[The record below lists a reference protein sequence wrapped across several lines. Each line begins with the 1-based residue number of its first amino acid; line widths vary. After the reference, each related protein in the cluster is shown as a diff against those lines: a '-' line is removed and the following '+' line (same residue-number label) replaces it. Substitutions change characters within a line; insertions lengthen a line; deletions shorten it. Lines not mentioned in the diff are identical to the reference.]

1 MSEKLFQSKQDEI
14 KIVSLFILTR
24 LSTASHEFAT
34 LVENFRQKHGYKK
47 DAYFA
52 KAMSNLFKGMINEW
66 WIIVDDANES
76 SKVTLTFKG
85 KTVLRHTDEIDE
97 FYARKF
103 WKRRRV
109 IQAVQPQSRI
119 KVVAKT
125 QSSKSKPNKASKKK
139 AQKRKLG
146 AEKPTFTTNTI
157 ITQSTSKVTYKGLK
171 SSLITIQQKLPEF
184 TNARLLGLWKNNVE
198 QLSKKLTEHKEMH
211 MAAIELVEDEWQRR
225 IDKLSI
231 EEAFKWPNTEVGDG
245 KGGGDFERLDES
257 FLKLLGYTV
266 GKQNGLPAS
275 TRQIILDRCFMGKL
289 PPLVSP
295 TLVRSWGEPKSA
307 ARLKRIAYH
316 LANLAKNFKKIE
328 TARYDTA
335 IADWEE
341 DLKYLHSTYYVGYFK
356 FGWPR

>member
-24 LSTASHEFAT
+24 LSTAPHEFSI

-47 DAYFA
+47 DSYFA
-52 KAMSNLFKGMINEW
+52 RAMSNLFQGMLNEW
-66 WIIVDDANES
+66 WITVDGASQS
-76 SKVTLTFKG
+76 SKVTITFKG
-85 KTVLRHTDEIDE
+85 QTVLRHTDEIDE
-97 FYARKF
+97 FHARKF
-103 WKRRRV
+103 GKQRRV
-109 IQAVQPQSRI
+109 IQTVQPQPKS
-119 KVVAKT
+119 KAVAKT
-125 QSSKSKPNKASKKK
+125 QSSKSKPNKAAKKK
-139 AQKRKLG
+139 AKKRKLG
-146 AEKPTFTTNTI
+146 AEKPKFTTNTPVTQNTTK
-157 ITQSTSKVTYKGLK
+157 ITNEGLK
-171 SSLITIQQKLPEF
+171 SSLVTIQKKLPEF
-184 TNARLLGLWKNNVE
+184 TNERLLGLWKNNVE
-198 QLSKKLTEHKEMH
+198 QLAKKQSERKKMH
-211 MAAIELVEDEWQRR
+211 MAVIELVENEWQRR

-231 EEAFKWPNTEVGDG
+231 EEAFKWPDTQVGDG

-341 DLKYLHSTYYVGYFK
+341 DLKYLYSTYYVGYFK